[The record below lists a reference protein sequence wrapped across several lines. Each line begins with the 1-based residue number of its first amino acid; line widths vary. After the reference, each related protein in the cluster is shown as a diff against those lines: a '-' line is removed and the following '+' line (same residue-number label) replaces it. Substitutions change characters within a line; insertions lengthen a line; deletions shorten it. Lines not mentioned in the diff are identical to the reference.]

1 MFDRDMR
8 YTAMGRLWRTDYGPG
23 ETRPAVIS
31 LIYAREGLC
40 WRLKCQAER
49 VLEILLDFGAA
60 GEASSE
66 RKS

>member
-1 MFDRDMR
+1 MAVRR
-8 YTAMGRLWRTDYGPG
+8 RWRTDYGPG
-23 ETRPAVIS
+23 EHASQAVVF

-49 VLEILLDFGAA
+49 VLEILLDFEAA